1 MSRSHVTTVGVA
13 MILLVSMSAASSL
26 YASPQRATEG
36 GQLIPGTEL
45 KVLLPTDW
53 RIEPA
58 PKELGQRYALKHVKA
73 PEYAVVFGQSK
84 PGIQGHSCTEF
95 TGAMLADRSV
105 GATVIPR
112 PNFVPETYFGS
123 VLVIPN
129 LHVACLDMGD
139 TLFSVMIYLKTGAPM
154 PGVLTELLT
163 MVADTARE
171 QALVITAPGRLWL
184 PLLGIEIPIRADA
197 WGFQQISDTWGK
209 TNVLRRTSKA
219 HTNELMITPFI
230 FPGHCNTFM
239 RTPPFGGSKLEKN
252 RNYGGDH
259 WHPDALEGFP
269 PPFKGL
275 LAYAC
280 HNLDQYSVLMARIE
294 YEKPVVTDAD
304 MAVIRQMLNDIGQ
317 AVDLKQAH
325 K

>member
-1 MSRSHVTTVGVA
+1 
-13 MILLVSMSAASSL
+13 
-26 YASPQRATEG
+26 
-36 GQLIPGTEL
+36 
-45 KVLLPTDW
+45 
-53 RIEPA
+53 
-58 PKELGQRYALKHVKA
+58 
-73 PEYAVVFGQSK
+73 
-84 PGIQGHSCTEF
+84 
-95 TGAMLADRSV
+95 MLAIRSA

-123 VLVIPN
+123 VLVVQT
-129 LHVACLDMGD
+129 LQVACLSMGD
-139 TLFSVMIYLKTGAPM
+139 TFFGVMISLKTGAPM

-163 MVADTARE
+163 MVADAARE

-197 WGFQQISDTWGK
+197 WGFQQLSDTWGK
-209 TNVLRRTSKA
+209 TNVLGRTSKA

-230 FPGHCNTFM
+230 FPGRCDTFM
-239 RTPPFGGSKLEKN
+239 RTPPFGNSKLEKG

-259 WHPDALEGFP
+259 WHPDALEQFP

-280 HNLDQYSVLMARIE
+280 HNLGQNSVLMARIE
-294 YEKPVVTDAD
+294 YEKPVVTNAD
-304 MAVIRQMLNDIGQ
+304 IAAIRQMLDDVGQ